1 MKRLNAGLLV
11 SAMVLSL
18 VGCGGGESQD
28 ASSLNGAY
36 DDEIITT
43 TAVDQDKTMITVRV
57 ENSVGQSCD
66 LESILENQFPDVD
79 FVLVHDG
86 SVSSEYNIRA
96 DLVNGTECDFI
107 CQKM

>member
-18 VGCGGGESQD
+18 VGCGGVSQD
-28 ASSLNGAY
+28 ASSKSGAY

-57 ENSVGQSCD
+57 
-66 LESILENQFPDVD
+66 
-79 FVLVHDG
+79 
-86 SVSSEYNIRA
+86 